1 MQQSSSRVELKQAE
15 VPTTGRGWDH
25 LVTMQDTLHCGTPE
39 GHKVSIVNFGK
50 TQVSA
55 LLDFGQ
61 NENIFNFG
69 GRNSLGDHL
78 SLPTFYVRYRIASVL

>member
-25 LVTMQDTLHCGTPE
+25 LVTMQDTLHCTV
-39 GHKVSIVNFGK
+39 GHQEDNKVSIVNFGK
-50 TQVSA
+50 TQVSS

-69 GRNSLGDHL
+69 GRNSPEDH
-78 SLPTFYVRYRIASVL
+78 

>member
-1 MQQSSSRVELKQAE
+1 MRQSSSRVELKQAE
-15 VPTTGRGWDH
+15 VPTTGRGPSCDHAGHTALWD
-25 LVTMQDTLHCGTPE
+25 TSRTLKYQLP
-39 GHKVSIVNFGK
+39 INFGK

-69 GRNSLGDHL
+69 D
-78 SLPTFYVRYRIASVL
+78 